1 MFPVSGAAQL
11 VAVGAS
17 CGDRPMIS
25 ASGAYCRLVS
35 PAPYSESG
43 RKRFHRPCLRASA
56 FSSSTT
62 GTVSH
67 GEASPSRCSSATAS
81 AG

>member
-1 MFPVSGAAQL
+1 MLPVSGAAQF
-11 VAVGAS
+11 VTVGAS
-17 CGDRPMIS
+17 CGERPMIS

-67 GEASPSRCSSATAS
+67 GESSRARCSCATAS